1 MPLIPGVGAFQ
12 RKTQQLL
19 LKALTHSG
27 EPDQEI
33 GERVM
38 QYFPSS
44 LQYGEPVNWSS
55 EVPPGGTAPIHQ
67 WMSNGPDTLPLE
79 IWLSRDTA
87 DLVVGGDEDNV
98 DIDDAMDWLRS
109 LKDPSYEPG
118 GRIKPPPVVRVVRRM
133 HGTTSN
139 RRTIEADYVVVG
151 FDGEVRAFFPD
162 GTPRL
167 ATVSLSL
174 EKHIGAGRQKFT
186 GREDPVRRQAARR
199 FRVRETGVA
208 RNQDRVTRK
217 G

>member
-79 IWLSRDTA
+79 IAGYVESPRGWTR
-87 DLVVGGDEDNV
+87 V
-98 DIDDAMDWLRS
+98 I
-109 LKDPSYEPG
+109 
-118 GRIKPPPVVRVVRRM
+118 GRRP
-133 HGTTSN
+133 
-139 RRTIEADYVVVG
+139 
-151 FDGEVRAFFPD
+151 
-162 GTPRL
+162 
-167 ATVSLSL
+167 
-174 EKHIGAGRQKFT
+174 
-186 GREDPVRRQAARR
+186 
-199 FRVRETGVA
+199 
-208 RNQDRVTRK
+208 TR
-217 G
+217 